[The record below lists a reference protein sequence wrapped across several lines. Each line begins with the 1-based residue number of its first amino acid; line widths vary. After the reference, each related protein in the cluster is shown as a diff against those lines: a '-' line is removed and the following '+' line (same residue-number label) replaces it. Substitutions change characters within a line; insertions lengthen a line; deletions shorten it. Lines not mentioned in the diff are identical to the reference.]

1 MIANDS
7 TAGLSGLRIR
17 ELSQGMLRLQTVL
30 SSRGCSVKAVC
41 EALEVDA
48 RLCAHVLETANAQ
61 RTPRDPEVKSIA
73 QAVCALG
80 LSSLG
85 MIAMRGA
92 ALLAFE
98 DVRSPDGFDVERFW
112 RHSSLS
118 AHIAHEFSGRMPAR
132 VSNLS
137 ADQLYASV
145 LLHDIGQLVLLA
157 TFGKRYADLHARVE
171 RGQDGSRMEQE
182 HFGVNH
188 AAIGAMVATAWGLPE
203 PVPAGIGLHHQ
214 SECTGDAAELARIIR
229 TADALAH
236 AVASSPGSTPAELVS
251 VCVDPPRSLQ
261 ASSLTE
267 VAHAAIKWFVDHE
280 RARFAG
286 QGR

>member
-17 ELSQGMLRLQTVL
+17 ELSQGMMRLQTVL
-30 SSRGCSVKAVC
+30 TSRGCSIKAVC
-41 EALEVDA
+41 EALEVDP
-48 RLCAHVLETANAQ
+48 RLCAHVLEMSNAQ

-98 DVRSPDGFDVERFW
+98 DVQSRDGFDVERFW
-112 RHSSLS
+112 RHSTLS

-137 ADQLYASV
+137 ADQLYACV
-145 LLHDIGQLVLLA
+145 LLHDVGQLVLLA
-157 TFGKRYADLHARVE
+157 TFDKRYADLRARVE
-171 RGQDGSRMEQE
+171 RGQDASRLEDE

-203 PVPAGIGLHHQ
+203 PVPAAIGLHHQ

-229 TADALAH
+229 TADALSH
-236 AVASSPGSTPAELVS
+236 AIATSPGSTATELVAA
-251 VCVDPPRSLQ
+251 CIDPPRSLTV
-261 ASSLTE
+261 SSLNE
-267 VAHAAIKWFVDHE
+267 VAHAAVKWFVDNE
-280 RARFAG
+280 RTRFAAHT
-286 QGR
+286 R